1 MKKTLFMET
10 TTKNPTETIG
20 EIQRLL
26 SKHGMKNAMLQFDD
40 MGDVIAMSFTL
51 KNNPIPYI
59 LPAKHEPI
67 MKMAER
73 GKTGYRKTAEESQAR
88 RVAWRQV
95 YRWIESQLAMVEV
108 QMVEVEEIFLPYM
121 MVDENRTVYQLVKEK
136 GVDLLTSGEK

>member
-26 SKHGMKNAMLQFDD
+26 SKHGMRNAMLQFNDF
-40 MGDVIAMSFTL
+40 GEVTAMSFTL
-51 KNNPIPYI
+51 KDNPTPYI
-59 LPAKHEPI
+59 LPAKREPI

-73 GKTGYRKTAEESQAR
+73 GITGYRKTAEESQAR

-95 YRWIESQLAMVEV
+95 YRWIEAQLALVEV
-108 QMVEVEEIFLPYM
+108 SMVEVEEVFLPYM
-121 MVDENRTVYQLVKEK
+121 MVDENRTIYQLVKDK
-136 GVDLLTSGEK
+136 GVNLLASGEE

>member
-26 SKHGMKNAMLQFDD
+26 SKHGMRNAMLQFDD
-40 MGDVIAMSFTL
+40 FGDVIAMSFTL
-51 KNNPIPYI
+51 RDNPTPYI
-59 LPAKHEPI
+59 LPAKHESI

-73 GKTGYRKTAEESQAR
+73 GETGYKKTAEESQAR

-108 QMVEVEEIFLPYM
+108 QMVEVEEVFLPYM
-121 MVDENRTVYQLVKEK
+121 MVDENRTIYQLVKDK
-136 GVDLLTSGEK
+136 GINLLASGGK